1 MGWHHSCFFT
11 SISLF
16 IKDVHLKI
24 CSMLYLYVLM
34 YLLGEF
40 HIPKQMRLSE
50 LWCLI
55 GHAQGSQIFVGKYKF
70 HTRPSST
77 TSRCYRLERFSNAQN
92 LKKSLSVWNCR
103 HFLLHHNLLT
113 TVQINCFFYNL
124 LWP

>member
-1 MGWHHSCFFT
+1 
-11 SISLF
+11 
-16 IKDVHLKI
+16 
-24 CSMLYLYVLM
+24 MLYLYVLM

-55 GHAQGSQIFVGKYKF
+55 GHRQGSQIFVGKYKV
-70 HTRPSST
+70 HTRPPRT
-77 TSRCYRLERFSNAQN
+77 VFKCAEP
-92 LKKSLSVWNCR
+92 KKSLSVWNCG